1 MICYTENGIQTE
13 YATLYKVVSCKCNM
27 CHGDSNKVSVKN
39 TETFS
44 ETLDNNDNSITENQD
59 EPESQ
64 SSSRY

>member
-1 MICYTENGIQTE
+1 
-13 YATLYKVVSCKCNM
+13 M